1 MRQLKITPTITN
13 RENKAFRQ
21 YLEELTALPETPLTA
36 QEEVV
41 LMQKIREDKC
51 VKSKEILI
59 KSNLRFVVS
68 VAKQYQ
74 SSGIPL
80 IDLVSEGNIG
90 LIKAAERFDETRGFK
105 FISYAVWW
113 IRQTILQS
121 LADDSR
127 AIRLPLNKV
136 GDYNKI
142 IRAQREL
149 EFTLEREPSTQ
160 EIADELEIS
169 IKDVESVLAS
179 QSGIMSLDAD
189 LVKGDEGT
197 SLMDVLYDKGDDKT
211 DHLLKDE
218 DAVKRVKMILSRVS
232 DREKYILENYYGL
245 NGCQENTLQ
254 SISDELG
261 LTRERARQ
269 IKEKALK
276 KIRARITRSNE
287 WLLKD

>member
-1 MRQLKITPTITN
+1 MKPGGLN
-13 RENKAFRQ
+13 L
-21 YLEELTALPETPLTA
+21 YL
-36 QEEVV
+36 
-41 LMQKIREDKC
+41 
-51 VKSKEILI
+51 
-59 KSNLRFVVS
+59 
-68 VAKQYQ
+68 
-74 SSGIPL
+74 
-80 IDLVSEGNIG
+80 
-90 LIKAAERFDETRGFK
+90 
-105 FISYAVWW
+105 AVWW